1 MYASLIRGTLFI
13 SVLYWIGE
21 VCKYP
26 ENEID
31 RGSHMKNKW
40 TNRSK
45 KKKRTQKSSD
55 KVIRLFPSYKE
66 GLTAEQVKER
76 IEKGAANDSVDPTF
90 KTNQQIILEN
100 IFTYFN
106 LIFLILAILLCLVE
120 SYKNLTF
127 LPVIIA
133 NTGIAVFQEIRS
145 KKILDELN
153 VLNTAKVNVIR
164 EGIEQTVDIENLVLD
179 DIVILETGHQIPAD
193 AEVVEG
199 KLQVNEA
206 LLTGEADEITKE
218 IGDPLMS
225 GSFVVFGKAYARLDK
240 VGADSYISQLTVKAK
255 TMGEGEQSEMIASLN
270 QLIKWIG
277 IIIIPIGILL
287 FSQSYFFNGN
297 TMKESVVA
305 MEAALIGMI
314 PEGLY
319 LLTTIA
325 LALSATKLAKQRVLL
340 HNMKSIET
348 LARVNVLC
356 VDKTGTI
363 TENKMSVQKVIVSK
377 KQEIIS
383 QSDQLE
389 ERIAD
394 YAKAM
399 AGDNAT
405 MEAVKEYFTKT
416 TDQSYHQ
423 VIPFSSVQ
431 KFSSVAL
438 EDKVYVLGAPE
449 MVLRDQLPEY
459 AEEFVSFAE
468 KGYRV
473 LVFGVYDGIL
483 EEPVLTEAVTPLGY
497 ILIANPIRKE
507 ARATF
512 DYFKKQQV
520 AIKVISGDNPL
531 TVSNVAVQAGISH
544 ADQYVDASKL
554 SEEEYEAAVEKYTVF
569 GRVKPEQK
577 KIFVQLLKRNN
588 TVAMTGDGVNDILA
602 MKEADCSIAMA
613 SGNEAAMQA
622 SQVVLLDS
630 DFSRMPEVVAEGRRV
645 VNNIER
651 SASLFLVKNI
661 FSFLLSLFSVIFALT
676 YPLEP
681 SQITLI
687 SLFTIGLPSFLLAL
701 EENKKRIRGKFIM
714 NVMEKAVPGGLTDM
728 IVVGAL
734 VICGVTLNLNK
745 TDVSTASTM
754 LLIAVG
760 FLVLYKICSPLNKFR
775 SQIIL
780 FCASGIFFS
789 VVFLHKLF
797 SITGISAVSLLLLSI
812 LFFSAD
818 SIFRHLTTLVEYLFE
833 RKNEKE
839 PEIINKLPRFLR
851 LFKRNK

>member
-1 MYASLIRGTLFI
+1 
-13 SVLYWIGE
+13 
-21 VCKYP
+21 
-26 ENEID
+26 
-31 RGSHMKNKW
+31 MKNKW
-40 TNRSK
+40 INRSK
-45 KKKRTQKSSD
+45 KKKVTQRSSD

-66 GLTAEQVKER
+66 GLTADQVKER
-76 IEKGAANDSVDPTF
+76 IEKGAANNSVDPTF
-90 KTNQQIILEN
+90 KTNQQIVLEN

-133 NTGIAVFQEIRS
+133 NTGIAIFQEIRS

-164 EGIEQTVDIENLVLD
+164 DGIEQTIDIEDLVID

-225 GSFVVFGKAYARLDK
+225 GSFIVSGKAYARLDK

-297 TMKESVVA
+297 TIKESVVA

-389 ERIAD
+389 ACIAD

-405 MEAVKEYFTKT
+405 MEAVKAYFTKT
-416 TDQSYHQ
+416 TDQSYHH

-438 EDKVYVLGAPE
+438 ADKVYVLGAPE

-577 KIFVQLLKRNN
+577 KIFVQLLKRRNN

-780 FCASGIFFS
+780 FCASGNFFS
-789 VVFLHKLF
+789 VIFC
-797 SITGISAVSLLLLSI
+797 ISCFQSPVSQLYH
-812 LFFSAD
+812 FCC
-818 SIFRHLTTLVEYLFE
+818 
-833 RKNEKE
+833 
-839 PEIINKLPRFLR
+839 
-851 LFKRNK
+851 